1 MTDLKQIRKGSTPLL
16 ILGVLQK
23 GPLHGYAIMRELE
36 VLSDGYFNMTAALLY
51 PTLHRMEQDGLIQS
65 KWEESSGARRRKVY
79 KITQKGLNYLV
90 SGEKDWRQFLEKLF
104 TTINRNAIVSGDV
117 NE

>member
-1 MTDLKQIRKGSTPLL
+1 MTDLSQVRKGSTPLL

-36 VLSDGYFNMTAALLY
+36 FLSDGYFNMTAALLY
-51 PTLHRMEQDGLIQS
+51 PTLHQMEQDGLIQS
-65 KWEESSGARRRKVY
+65 KWEQSSGARRRKVY
-79 KITQKGLNYLV
+79 KITQKGFKQLA
-90 SGEKDWRQFLEKLF
+90 SSEKDWRQFLEKLF
-104 TTINRNAIVSGDV
+104 TTINRTAIVSGDA